1 MNYEKLIFDCFY
13 FHNYYKNSKEY
24 FISEYKKVNSE
35 IPLNIFFE
43 NCQSIISLIK
53 KDIDRSYY
61 KRKTEL
67 SQIKDIILQK
77 KDSISEDDFKYQ
89 WDIYE
94 SNLDFRKED
103 YYFHSGRF
111 TNNRYNLN
119 ISLDSAKSIENS
131 LDNAY
136 LLIQQEQFDDSFEI
150 NTASHV
156 RTYINQSIS
165 RLVKNPKIILNVELF
180 TQRINMLS
188 DFIDNQF
195 LSSELNI
202 PTWKQYFILIKQDV
216 KGHEIEIDDNS
227 TEQSIEVQNINF
239 RCYSTKILLDDIES
253 KMELQYL
260 NILESDSTES
270 KSVSDKSFISSKTI
284 EEIKKIFDT
293 LITNKFIEN
302 TDYNNFYAVFNN
314 QYIDQNKKVNW
325 ISTKKLLAHFI
336 TKLID
341 EKYIDNTNFW
351 VIASQSFL
359 FNGKLLKPS
368 DLSKTSEKNKTL
380 GLPKNY
386 DVINSLFKR

>member
-53 KDIDRSYY
+53 KDIDRRYY

-131 LDNAY
+131 LNNAY

-202 PTWKQYFILIKQDV
+202 PTWKKYFILIKQDV

-227 TEQSIEVQNINF
+227 TEQSIEVQKINF
-239 RCYSTKILLDDIES
+239 ICYSTKILLDDIES